1 MRRHDTATA
10 SIAPNYSEEVNELA
24 PTRDERRAL
33 LQGYFEPNEQ
43 EREEGLMQPTAA
55 HRSIARL
62 CAAGY
67 VRVVLTTNFDDS
79 W

>member
-55 HRSIARL
+55 HRFIARL